1 MACTID
7 FRRLDEGFGGK
18 TFKRKR
24 SEQEADKLHLLS
36 PSSEAPHH
44 DSMEVDTGDRPPAKR
59 LAVQSSDDP
68 NKPSFGKPTYDGVIA
83 GKVSG
88 RKWKEVRTHRA
99 SAVHV
104 SKKRTTVEQRMKE
117 KEIKKAYR
125 ERMNE
130 LKEEIRQNKQ
140 EKRKRREER
149 EKKKQ
154 ENTLRSGTKLQKI
167 TNPNT
172 LKKIAK
178 SKQRKLLKVVPDDVV
193 NRNSDSNKKKSN
205 KKEKKEKPQPM
216 GRWQRTEARRQKREM
231 AEQKREAR
239 QQEARRWGEDEA
251 AAREEKTQLRGEMT

>member
-24 SEQEADKLHLLS
+24 SEQEAEKLRLLN
-36 PSSEAPHH
+36 PSSEPQQD
-44 DSMEVDTGDRPPAKR
+44 DSMDIDNVEPPPSKR
-59 LAVQSSDDP
+59 QAVESSSDP

-104 SKKRTTVEQRMKE
+104 SKKGTTAELRMKE
-117 KEIKKAYR
+117 KEMKKAYR

-140 EKRKRREER
+140 EKRMRREER
-149 EKKKQ
+149 EKKKK
-154 ENTLRSGTKLQKI
+154 ENILRSGTKLQKI
-167 TNPNT
+167 TNPKT

-178 SKQRKLLKVVPDDVV
+178 SKNKKLLKVVPDDVF
-193 NRNSDSNKKKSN
+193 NKKKNN
-205 KKEKKEKPQPM
+205 K
-216 GRWQRTEARRQKREM
+216 
-231 AEQKREAR
+231 
-239 QQEARRWGEDEA
+239 
-251 AAREEKTQLRGEMT
+251 

>member
-24 SEQEADKLHLLS
+24 SEQEADKLQLLN
-36 PSSEAPHH
+36 PLSEAPHH
-44 DSMEVDTGDRPPAKR
+44 ESMDVDNVNPPPSKR
-59 LAVQSSDDP
+59 HAVQSSSDP

-88 RKWKEVRTHRA
+88 RKWKEVRTRRA
-99 SAVHV
+99 SAVNV
-104 SKKRTTVEQRMKE
+104 SKKGTTVEQRMKE

-140 EKRKRREER
+140 EKRRRREER

-154 ENTLRSGTKLQKI
+154 ENTLRTGTKLQKI

-178 SKQRKLLKVVPDDVV
+178 SKKRKLLKVVPDDFV
-193 NRNSDSNKKKSN
+193 NKNNDSNKKKS
-205 KKEKKEKPQPM
+205 KK
-216 GRWQRTEARRQKREM
+216 
-231 AEQKREAR
+231 
-239 QQEARRWGEDEA
+239 
-251 AAREEKTQLRGEMT
+251 